1 MVKPVILEEL
11 RYVVSEF
18 WSQVKS
24 SEVKS
29 ASQYIPKRTQAC
41 NIAIGGVFEH
51 RLGQY
56 KNFAVEE

>member
-1 MVKPVILEEL
+1 MSSVRVL
-11 RYVVSEF
+11 
-18 WSQVKS
+18 KS

-29 ASQYIPKRTQAC
+29 ASQYIPQRTQAC
-41 NIAIGGVFEH
+41 NDAIAGVFEH